1 MTDKSENTTTL
12 SPGRLRLRRMV
23 RHGSFTIGVAILGLI
38 ILMAVFAPLVAPHD
52 PYDVDLTK
60 RLLPPFWHA
69 DSDPAHLLGTD
80 RVGRDYLSR
89 VIYGSQVSLLIG
101 FLTVMIS
108 CTIGS
113 LLGIAAGYFGGRVD
127 ALVTYLLTTRLSLP
141 LFLVALAIVAL
152 FGSSLST
159 VILVLG
165 LFLWDQFAVVTRSVT
180 QQLRSQDYV
189 RAAKAMGAS
198 HTRIVFRELLPN
210 LREPL
215 LVVATVEMA
224 NAIILEA
231 SLSFLGFGVQAPLPS
246 WGLMLSDA
254 REFMFFEP
262 WLMTIPGFALFFLLL
277 AINFTGDGLRDVTG
291 QGSSL

>member
-1 MTDKSENTTTL
+1 MIDEQDTPRAAA
-12 SPGRLRLRRMV
+12 PGRVVLRRML
-23 RHGSFTIGVAILGLI
+23 RHGSFTIGATLLGVI
-38 ILMAVFAPLVAPHD
+38 ILIAIFAPLIAPHD
-52 PYDVDLTK
+52 PYATDLTN
-60 RLLPPFWHA
+60 RLLPPFWHD

-89 VIYGSQVSLLIG
+89 VMYGAQVSLVIG
-101 FLTVMIS
+101 FLTVIIS
-108 CTIGS
+108 CVIGS
-113 LLGIAAGYFGGRVD
+113 LIGVAAGYFGGPVD
-127 ALVTYLLTTRLSLP
+127 ALVTYILTTRLSLP

-152 FGSSLST
+152 SGSSLTT

-165 LFLWDQFAVVTRSVT
+165 FFLWDQFAVVTRSVT

-189 RAAKAMGAS
+189 KAARAMGAS
-198 HTRIVFRELLPN
+198 HRRIIFRELLPN

-254 REFMFFEP
+254 REFMFFDP
-262 WLMTIPGFALFFLLL
+262 WLMAIPGCALFVLLL

-291 QGSSL
+291 RGASL